1 MPTSTNR
8 IVSFVDTSA
17 WYAARD
23 DDDANH
29 IGAAHGFQRLGEQGC
44 RLLTTDHVVAES
56 ATLIR
61 RRLGYDEARAFLEAL
76 QEARSVGLL
85 EVYFTASPDLEAAI
99 AYFLATGDPK
109 LSLVDAL
116 SLVVCRARAVRLAL
130 AFDEHFREAGI
141 ELVVAPASR

>member
-1 MPTSTNR
+1 MPTSTPR
-8 IVSFVDTSA
+8 VSFVDTSA

-23 DDDANH
+23 DDDVNH
-29 IGAAHGFQRLGEQGC
+29 GGAAQGFQRLGQQGC

-61 RRLGYDEARAFLEAL
+61 RRLGYDEASAFLQAL

-85 EVYFTASPDLEAAI
+85 EVCCTTSADLEAAI

-116 SLVVCRARAVRLAL
+116 SLVVCRAKEVGLAL
-130 AFDEHFREAGI
+130 AFDEHFRQAGM
-141 ELVVAPASR
+141 EMVAAPTSR